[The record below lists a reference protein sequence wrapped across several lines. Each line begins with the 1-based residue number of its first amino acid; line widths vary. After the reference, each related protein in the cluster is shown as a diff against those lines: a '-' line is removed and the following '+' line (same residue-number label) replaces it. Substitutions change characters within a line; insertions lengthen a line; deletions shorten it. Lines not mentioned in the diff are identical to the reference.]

1 MEPGVRSS
9 GPSPW
14 LARIGWVT
22 SDKPLAYF
30 LNNRIWGRSQ
40 CCWGFFLSQH
50 SLVLHKCPW
59 YLPCS
64 EHGVNFLLRAA
75 QLFHLLFCQL
85 ENNQIQLN
93 WNHYK
98 IFLFFFFFLA
108 LRKNTLMIT
117 LKIFY
122 YSYKDQIV
130 GTSTQRHSRGL
141 WGILV
146 HFRLICI

>member
-98 IFLFFFFFLA
+98 MFIFFFFLA

-117 LKIFY
+117 LKIFLLFLQRSNCGNKY
-122 YSYKDQIV
+122 TK
-130 GTSTQRHSRGL
+130 TQQRSMGNTGSL
-141 WGILV
+141 
-146 HFRLICI
+146 